1 MEINF
6 IIDWVDS
13 NTLQLVKVSLVINKK
28 GPHKHVSLIN

>member
-28 GPHKHVSLIN
+28 RPT